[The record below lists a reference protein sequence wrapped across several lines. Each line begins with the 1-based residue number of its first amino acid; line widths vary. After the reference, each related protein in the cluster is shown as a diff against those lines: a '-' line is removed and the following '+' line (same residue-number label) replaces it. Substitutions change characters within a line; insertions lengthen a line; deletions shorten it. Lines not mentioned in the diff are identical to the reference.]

1 MELID
6 MWAKEQQEL
15 KKQLILTNLTTQIK
29 IVAGLDI
36 SVKKSDTSI
45 GWVGLV
51 IYSYPDLKMLYKITK
66 QVTMDVPYV
75 SGYLAFREVPH
86 YVKLLNETLAVRPEL
101 KPDVIL
107 IDGNGILHNTG
118 FGCACHLGV
127 ISQIPTIGVAKKFYN
142 FDDFTHD
149 NVKDKFTHCK
159 SDRMKLITTNGDTIA
174 CVFRPITSSHLLY
187 ISQGY
192 GIDLDLA
199 VTIVQHCSIYRVPEP
214 IRQADLITRELARK

>member
-1 MELID
+1 MEIID
-6 MWAKEQQEL
+6 EWAKEQHEL
-15 KKQLILTNLTTQIK
+15 KKKLILSNLTTQIK

-36 SVKKSDTSI
+36 SVKKSDNFI

-66 QVTMDVPYV
+66 QVTMNVPYV

-86 YVKLLNETLAVRPEL
+86 YIQLLNETLATNPEL

-107 IDGNGILHNTG
+107 IDGNGILHSNG

-127 ISQIPTIGVAKKFYN
+127 ISKIPTIGVAKKFYN
-142 FDDFTHD
+142 FDNFTHD
-149 NVKDKFTHCK
+149 IVKDKFTQCK
-159 SDRMKLITTNGDTIA
+159 TDKMKLTTSNGDTVA
-174 CVFRPITSSHLLY
+174 CVFRPNSSSQLLY

-199 VTIVQHCSIYRVPEP
+199 VTIVQNCSIYRVPEP